1 MVGVHLL
8 LLLLQL
14 LLLFSLQSQL
24 FLRLGPLWRDG
35 PGHDLVSAF
44 VTGCCRLQA
53 LEVADSTLVGIEG
66 RLEGGSHR
74 PTALLVLL
82 VADDIGS
89 DLVECI
95 STFHFLSYGFQV
107 YVLFLDRC
115 LPVYIQLSSLTRL

>member
-1 MVGVHLL
+1 MVGVHL

-14 LLLFSLQSQL
+14 LLLFALQSQL
-24 FLRLGPLWRDG
+24 FLRLGPLWCYG

-44 VTGCCRLQA
+44 VTGCCRLQP

-74 PTALLVLL
+74 STALFVLL

-89 DLVECI
+89 DLVEFV
-95 STFHFLSYGFQV
+95 STFHFFSHSFQV
-107 YVLFLDRC
+107 YRLILDRW
-115 LPVYIQLSSLTRL
+115 LPIYIQLSSLARL